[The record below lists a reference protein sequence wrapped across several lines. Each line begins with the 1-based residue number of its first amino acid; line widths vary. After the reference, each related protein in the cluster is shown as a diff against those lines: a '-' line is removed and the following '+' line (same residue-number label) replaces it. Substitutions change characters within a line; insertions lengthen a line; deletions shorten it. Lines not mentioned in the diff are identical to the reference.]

1 MTDSYSSKN
10 KVKSVSHFHSDIIK
24 SFVVKLTNASIKW
37 EVEHW
42 ILLACIH
49 SPS

>member
-1 MTDSYSSKN
+1 MAAATAQKIN
-10 KVKSVSHFHSDIIK
+10 SVSHFHLNI
-24 SFVVKLTNASIKW
+24 VKNFMVGLTNVSIKW

-42 ILLACIH
+42 ILLACMH